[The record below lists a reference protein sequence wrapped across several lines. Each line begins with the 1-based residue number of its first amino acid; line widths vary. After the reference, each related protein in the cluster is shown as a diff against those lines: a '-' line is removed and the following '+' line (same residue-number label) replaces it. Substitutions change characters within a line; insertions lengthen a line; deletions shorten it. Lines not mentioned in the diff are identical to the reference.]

1 MIIKKLFCLI
11 LPLSLVIF
19 ILSTCSCE
27 TPTKL
32 YYWYDST
39 YSGGYIDNILVL
51 AIVKD
56 IEYRNAY
63 ENEMVKLLNNRGIN
77 SIASTKILS
86 LNKTYTQED
95 FNSILTENKLESIL
109 IIKYLGTEIEKTD
122 AKGRTFYKF
131 YKSTLKSTLR
141 QGYYEIHRTVVV
153 EASLFTASDEKII
166 WLATAKTTNA
176 YDVNDLANSLA
187 KEIIANLESKNI
199 IKLLK
204 K

>member
-1 MIIKKLFCLI
+1 MIIKRLFCLI
-11 LPLSLVIF
+11 IPLLLIIF
-19 ILSTCSCE
+19 ILTIYSCK

-32 YYWYDST
+32 YSWFDST
-39 YSGGYIDNILVL
+39 YSGGHIDNILVL

-63 ENEMVKLLNNRGIN
+63 ENEMVKLLNKRGIN
-77 SIASTKILS
+77 SFASTKILS
-86 LNKTYTQED
+86 LNKTYTKED
-95 FNSILTENKLESIL
+95 FNTILTENKLESIL
-109 IIKYLGTEIEKTD
+109 LIKYLGTEIEKTD

-131 YKSTLKSTLR
+131 YKNTLKSTLR

-199 IKLLK
+199 IKSLK

>member
-1 MIIKKLFCLI
+1 MIIKRLFCLI
-11 LPLSLVIF
+11 IPLSLIIS
-19 ILSTCSCE
+19 ILTTSSCE

-32 YYWYDST
+32 YYWFDST
-39 YSGGYIDNILVL
+39 YSGSYIDNILVL

-63 ENEMVKLLNNRGIN
+63 ENEMVKLLNNKGIN

-95 FNSILTENKLESIL
+95 FNTILTENKLESIL

-131 YKSTLKSTLR
+131 YKNTLKSTLR

-187 KEIIANLESKNI
+187 KEIITNLESKNI
-199 IKLLK
+199 IKLIK